1 MNRRLALLAAFSL
14 FAVAS
19 CRTVVREVEPARP
32 PVPAPSPE
40 TVERVRELVS
50 SPVVLAAF
58 DAVERDREAILAEW
72 RMLTEIEAPSGKE
85 QDRAAEVER
94 LLREMP
100 SLAVSR
106 DDVGNVIAVRKGEG
120 GGPTVAVDA
129 HLDTV
134 FHEIEDVRTRVE
146 NGRVIG
152 AGIGDDTSEVE
163 AILAML
169 RALDSAAIRTKG
181 DLIATFT
188 VEEETSFKGID
199 HLIETRGDRFDHFIA
214 LEGGGAGGF
223 TYGGTGTYW
232 SRYHFLGPGGHT
244 KSRTPPWS
252 ASLPLARTIDRLYA
266 LDVPSDPPSWL
277 NIGMLGGSD
286 VVNEKAEDA
295 WFSLDIRS
303 TDQEVLD
310 RLDAAARAIAADE
323 AARAGMTMREE
334 VVDRWKAAQ
343 IPGHR
348 GSELVLT
355 TEALHE
361 VLGDSNPRITATA
374 SNHSGVALRRGIS
387 AISTGSARCGDA
399 HLSSEWCEIESFF
412 SGIQRLI
419 AITLA
424 MTGVAE

>member
-1 MNRRLALLAAFSL
+1 MNRRLAFLLL
-14 FAVAS
+14 LLGLVASS
-19 CRTVVREVEPARP
+19 CRTVVREDQPVLP

-40 TVERVRELVS
+40 TIARVRALVS
-50 SPVVLAAF
+50 SPPLAAAF
-58 DAVERDREAILAEW
+58 EAVDREREAILAEW

-85 QDRAAEVER
+85 QARAAEVER
-94 LLREMP
+94 LLRTMP
-100 SLAVSR
+100 SLVVSR
-106 DDVGNVIAVRKGEG
+106 DEVGNVIAVRKGAG
-120 GGPTVAVDA
+120 GGPSVAVDA

-134 FHEIEDVRTRVE
+134 FHEIDDVRTRVE
-146 NGRVIG
+146 EGRLIG
-152 AGIGDDTSEVE
+152 AGVGDDTSEIE

-169 RALDSAAIRTKG
+169 RALDAAAIRTRG

-199 HLIETRGDRFDHFIA
+199 HLLETRGDQFDHFIA
-214 LEGGGAGGF
+214 LEGGGAGAF

-232 SRYHFLGPGGHT
+232 SRYHFLGAGGHT

-266 LDVPSDPPSWL
+266 LEVPADPPSWL
-277 NIGMLGGSD
+277 NVGMLGGAE
-286 VVNEKAEDA
+286 VVNAKAEDA
-295 WFSLDIRS
+295 WFSLDLRS

-310 RLDAAARAIAADE
+310 RLDAAARAIAAEE

-355 TEALHE
+355 TEAVHH
-361 VLGDSNPRITATA
+361 VLGFPSPRITATA
-374 SNHSGVALRRGIS
+374 SNHSGAVLRKGIS
-387 AISTGSARCGDA
+387 AISTGSARCGQA
-399 HLSSEWCEIESFF
+399 HLSTEWCEIETFYE
-412 SGIQRLI
+412 GIKRLI